1 MNFISGEPTFWSEV
15 GISKTAILQG
25 IWMTVSISFA
35 AIFIGTI
42 IGIFIGLA
50 LTYGNIVARILARLY
65 TDFVRGIPVLVLILA
80 LYYIVPLIGINLN
93 AIQAGIA
100 SLAVFSGAHVAE
112 MVRGALQ
119 SIHKG
124 QTEAAQ
130 ALGLNF
136 SQTFIFVL
144 MPQALRQILP
154 TWINTSVEI
163 VKGSSLISIIGVVEI
178 TYALQ
183 QTMARNYMFM
193 KFYGLAALI
202 YFIIGYSLERLGKF
216 VERKLTIK

>member
-50 LTYGNIVARILARLY
+50 LTYGNIVARILARVY

-183 QTMARNYMFM
+183 QMMARNYRFM

>member
-1 MNFISGEPTFWSEV
+1 MNFISGEPSFWSEV
-15 GISKTAILQG
+15 GISKSAILQG

-50 LTYGNIVARILARLY
+50 LTYGNIVARILARVY

-183 QTMARNYMFM
+183 QMMARNYMFM

>member
-50 LTYGNIVARILARLY
+50 LTYGNIVARILARVY

-183 QTMARNYMFM
+183 QMMARNYMFM

>member
-1 MNFISGEPTFWSEV
+1 MNFISGDPTFWSEV
-15 GISKTAILQG
+15 GISKGAILQG
-25 IWMTVSISFA
+25 IWMTISISFA

-42 IGIFIGLA
+42 VGIFIGLA
-50 LTYGNIVARILARLY
+50 LTYGNIVARILARIY

-80 LYYIVPLIGINLN
+80 LYYVVPILGINLN

-100 SLAVFSGAHVAE
+100 SLAIFSGAHVAE

-124 QTEAAQ
+124 QTEAAK

-216 VERKLTIK
+216 VERKLIIK

>member
-15 GISKTAILQG
+15 GISKSAILQG

-50 LTYGNIVARILARLY
+50 LTYGNIVARILARVY

-183 QTMARNYMFM
+183 QMMARNYMFM

>member
-15 GISKTAILQG
+15 GISKSAILQG

-50 LTYGNIVARILARLY
+50 LTYGNIVARILARVY
-65 TDFVRGIPVLVLILA
+65 TDFVRGIPVLVLLLA
-80 LYYIVPLIGINLN
+80 LYYIVPLIGNNLK

-183 QTMARNYMFM
+183 QMMARNYMFM

>member
-50 LTYGNIVARILARLY
+50 LTYGNIVARILARVY

-202 YFIIGYSLERLGKF
+202 YFLIGYSLERLGKF

>member
-50 LTYGNIVARILARLY
+50 LTYGNIVARILARVY

-163 VKGSSLISIIGVVEI
+163 VKGTSLISIIGVVEI

>member
-1 MNFISGEPTFWSEV
+1 MNFFSGEPTFWSEV
-15 GISKTAILQG
+15 GISKSAILQG

-50 LTYGNIVARILARLY
+50 LTYGNIVARILARVY

>member
-15 GISKTAILQG
+15 GISKSAILQG

-50 LTYGNIVARILARLY
+50 LTYGNIVARILARVY

>member
-1 MNFISGEPTFWSEV
+1 MNFISGDPTFWSEV
-15 GISKTAILQG
+15 GISKGAILQG
-25 IWMTVSISFA
+25 IWMTVAISFA

-50 LTYGNIVARILARLY
+50 LTYGNIAARILARLY

-163 VKGSSLISIIGVVEI
+163 VKGSSLISIIGVVEV

>member
-15 GISKTAILQG
+15 GISKSAILQG

-50 LTYGNIVARILARLY
+50 LTYGNIVARILARVY

-119 SIHKG
+119 SIHNG

>member
-15 GISKTAILQG
+15 GISRSAILQG

-50 LTYGNIVARILARLY
+50 LTYGNIVARILARVY

>member
-50 LTYGNIVARILARLY
+50 LTYGNIVARILARVY

>member
-50 LTYGNIVARILARLY
+50 LTYGNIVARILARVY

-100 SLAVFSGAHVAE
+100 SLAVFSGAHGAE